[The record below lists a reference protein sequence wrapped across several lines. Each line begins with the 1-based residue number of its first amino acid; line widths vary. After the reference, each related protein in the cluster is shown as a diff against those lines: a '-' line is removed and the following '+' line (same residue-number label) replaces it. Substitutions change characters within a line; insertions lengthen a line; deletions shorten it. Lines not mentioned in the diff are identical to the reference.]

1 MDGEWWMV
9 KILIMYGNVR
19 CYESKIWEICL
30 CNVYISNLMRIGG
43 YILCSI
49 IWVLLFV
56 EDWGYYK
63 R

>member
-1 MDGEWWMV
+1 MLGVM
-9 KILIMYGNVR
+9 KVR
-19 CYESKIWEICL
+19 FEICL

-56 EDWGYYK
+56 EDWRYYK